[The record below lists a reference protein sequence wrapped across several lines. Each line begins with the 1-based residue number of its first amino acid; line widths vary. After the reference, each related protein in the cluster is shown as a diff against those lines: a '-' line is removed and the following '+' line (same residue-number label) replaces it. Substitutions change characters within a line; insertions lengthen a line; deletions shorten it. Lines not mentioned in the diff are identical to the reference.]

1 MIDGAG
7 AADTIRYPDLL
18 DTNDVIDG
26 FVSGSDKIDL
36 SAIDANSGTGI
47 NDTFGWG
54 GQQPGAT
61 VVANSVTWY
70 TDGTN
75 VYLLADTNGNLANAE
90 FKVTLSGITNIAQ
103 TDFDTL

>member
-1 MIDGAG
+1 
-7 AADTIRYPDLL
+7 
-18 DTNDVIDG
+18 
-26 FVSGSDKIDL
+26 
-36 SAIDANSGTGI
+36 
-47 NDTFGWG
+47 
-54 GQQPGAT
+54 